1 MSSSREQLFQLAKT
15 FTQETDPKKLL
26 PLAEQMLEA
35 IDRVE
40 ADKGIKA
47 GSLIAMPRPSS

>member
-15 FTQETDPKKLL
+15 FTQETDPQKLL

-35 IDRVE
+35 MDRVE
-40 ADKGIKA
+40 ADNGNKA
-47 GSLIAMPRPSS
+47 GRVIVMQRPSS

>member
-15 FTQETDPKKLL
+15 FTQETDPEKLL

-40 ADKGIKA
+40 ADKGIK

>member
-15 FTQETDPKKLL
+15 FTQETDPEKLL

-40 ADKGIKA
+40 ADKGIKT
-47 GSLIAMPRPSS
+47 GNLIAMPRPSS

>member
-15 FTQETDPKKLL
+15 FTQETDPQKLL

-40 ADKGIKA
+40 ADNGNKA
-47 GSLIAMPRPSS
+47 GRVIVMQRPSS

>member
-15 FTQETDPKKLL
+15 FTQETDPQKFL

-40 ADKGIKA
+40 ADNGNKA
-47 GSLIAMPRPSS
+47 GRVIVMQRPSS